1 MWLDYTGH
9 IVFLNKKYRKCVM
22 KKVADLLL
30 INKKCKIVIKLKEAG
45 EIKLNEEKITIHA
58 IKNFFQD

>member
-1 MWLDYTGH
+1 
-9 IVFLNKKYRKCVM
+9 M

-45 EIKLNEEKITIHA
+45 EIKLNEEK
-58 IKNFFQD
+58 NSNSCYEELFSGLMGN

>member
-1 MWLDYTGH
+1 
-9 IVFLNKKYRKCVM
+9 M

-30 INKKCKIVIKLKEAG
+30 INNKCKIVIKLKEAG

>member
-1 MWLDYTGH
+1 
-9 IVFLNKKYRKCVM
+9 M

-45 EIKLNEEKITIHA
+45 EIKLNEEKNLKDFIEVKKLMIL
-58 IKNFFQD
+58 KVQG